1 MCVFVCGV
9 CMSACMSTYMCVYV
23 YVCVCVCVRV
33 HAFVNVDACKVILRK
48 EKQSNLFKP

>member
-1 MCVFVCGV
+1 VHE
-9 CMSACMSTYMCVYV
+9 CVYV
-23 YVCVCVCVRV
+23 YLYVCVCVCVCVCVRV